1 MLTINR
7 LFAFIALRGRF
18 MIVGLGLLALYGLA
32 GSVLLPRVL
41 ETRLLTAFAMNP
53 DLQIAVGDIGFRPF
67 GPELTITGLTLT
79 DASGRPVLNCDRLGI
94 DLELLQSLRHRRP
107 VLVLELE
114 SPELHLT
121 RDAAGRWNLAALIPP
136 TNPNDDKP
144 LPVSLG
150 GIRLNKG
157 HLLITDGLHGA
168 TQPRPL
174 GPLQFELG
182 SIGDAATL
190 PVPFELALQSRDVGE
205 LTVGGTL
212 NLNPVAVSGRLEAKA
227 LDLSF
232 WLATLAPQL
241 PWRVSSG
248 TLSTRASFDLG
259 VASDPVGDMAVAAE
273 GLSINALTLAP
284 VAAPGPDL
292 RLSRLT
298 LDALK
303 KPAGEPNLS
312 IGSLSLSNAT
322 LGHDTLSSLEL
333 QDLSV
338 DLKHYDAQLATLRL
352 RQLVLPSGTL
362 EQLDSGAVRFESA
375 APHLWLASLALSR
388 FQGSWGHLTDLLAQ
402 NIDYAV
408 AAQRIVAESMTLRQ
422 LTTPGLTVTGVPLH
436 GITSAPTLRDLR
448 LDLSGHTVSASAITG
463 PLLSSSWGKASQ
475 VVLTAATYHWDSGQ
489 LNLSALTAD
498 ALSTAWGEIAHTVL
512 AGLRYQ
518 PSQQQLT
525 LASASLTGAR
535 LHDVRVGSAHIT
547 ALAAGLTDQRFSLQS
562 VTLSDLTGQ
571 SPLATDQAAA
581 ITAPG
586 ADLAGGAASGDS
598 DVPRQFQLGRLALE
612 DARGDIRQRRLT
624 ARALQSDDLQLD
636 LIRRDDHQLAFRGV
650 TAIKLTA
657 PTDSPDRPPWQ
668 LDIGDLDLDRFS
680 LYYLD
685 ETTHPPARLRFNQ
698 ARLHV
703 DDLSTRHEMDFKLY
717 SKIGENGKVEADGRA
732 SLHPFS
738 ASFRFGIDKLRLKS
752 VEPYWRPLTGIDLV
766 RGRLNIWGDVVIRS
780 EPGLRVDYE
789 GVADIVELD
798 SVDRAYGKPFA
809 KWNSL
814 KFDGLAISNQPYRL
828 MTRILTAE
836 QPYLRFAFDQDQN
849 LNLLQALTPPAQEA
863 APPELATLHPH
874 ETPRGQTP
882 MASIGL
888 LRIKDGLV
896 DFTDLTLE
904 PGFSTELPKLNGTI
918 TGLSTQAHTL
928 ATLVMDGRIS
938 RNSPVQVFGALQPM
952 DFRDNT
958 DITLVFKAL
967 NLTSLSS
974 YSGKFAGY
982 RIERG
987 KLDMDLRYRLG
998 HGRLAVE
1005 NRAVLDRLT
1014 LGERVDHPNASSW
1027 LADLAV
1033 AILKD
1038 SGGRIDLDLP
1048 ISGNLG
1054 NPQFSLLTLYR
1065 DVFIGLFSKL
1075 FQSPFNLMNDAIRAG
1090 DEPLDSVGF
1099 AAGAEELNPASQEQL
1114 TRIAS
1119 TLTDRPE
1126 FSLDIQASADPERD
1140 RLALAEQAL
1149 DQQLKNDRRAEL
1161 RRQGV
1166 RLHGAPVP
1174 DLGAED
1180 YRRLFTGFYR
1190 QQHPH
1195 APELITLAPG
1205 ASLADAAFSTA
1216 KAKTLATWRVDDLSL
1231 RQLAQR
1237 RAENIR
1243 GFLIEQANLPD
1254 SRIYLK
1260 DVQLLPAGAAGIMTR
1275 LTLSSS

>member
-1 MLTINR
+1 MNR
-7 LFAFIALRGRF
+7 LFALIALRGRL
-18 MIVGLGLLALYGLA
+18 MIAGLSLLALYGLA
-32 GSVLLPRVL
+32 GSLLLPRVL

-53 DLQIAVGDIGFRPF
+53 DLHIAVADIGFRPF

-79 DASGRPVLNCDRLGI
+79 DALGQPVLNCDRLDI
-94 DLELLQSLRHRRP
+94 DLELLQSLRHRKP

-121 RDAAGRWNLAALIPP
+121 RDAAGHWNLAALIPQ
-136 TNPNDDKP
+136 TDPNDVKP
-144 LPVSLG
+144 LPISLG
-150 GIRLNKG
+150 AIRLSKG
-157 HLLITDGLHGA
+157 HIIITDGLHSA
-168 TQPRPL
+168 TQPRHL

-190 PVPFELALQSRDVGE
+190 PVPFELALQGRDVGG

-212 NLNPVAVSGRLEAKA
+212 NLNPLSVSGRLEAEA
-227 LDLSF
+227 LNLSF
-232 WLATLAPQL
+232 WLDTLAPQL

-259 VASDPVGDMAVAAE
+259 ATHDPVGDMAVAAE
-273 GLSINALTLAP
+273 GFSIDALELTP

-292 RLSRLT
+292 RLSRL
-298 LDALK
+298 ALEALN
-303 KPAGEPNLS
+303 KPAGEQNLS
-312 IGSLSLSNAT
+312 IGTLSLSNAT
-322 LGHDTLSSLEL
+322 RGQGTLSSLEA

-338 DLKHYDAQLATLRL
+338 DLKHADAQLAALRL
-352 RQLVLPSGTL
+352 RQLVLPSGKL
-362 EQLDSGAVRFESA
+362 ERLDFGAVRFESA

-388 FQGSWGHLTDLLAQ
+388 CQGAWGNLTGLLAQ
-402 NIDYAV
+402 NINYAV
-408 AAQRIVAESMTLRQ
+408 ADQRIVAESMTLRQ
-422 LTTPGLTVTGVPLH
+422 LATPELTVTGLPLQ
-436 GITSAPTLRDLR
+436 GMASAPTLRDLR
-448 LDLSGHTVSASAITG
+448 LDLPGHTVSASAINS
-463 PLLSSSWGKASQ
+463 PLVSSSWGKASQ
-475 VVLTAATYHWDSGQ
+475 VVLTAATYHWDSSQ
-489 LNLSALTAD
+489 LDLSALTAD
-498 ALSTAWGEIAHTVL
+498 AFSATWGEVAHTIL

-518 PSQQQLT
+518 PGQQQLT

-547 ALAAGLTDQRFSLQS
+547 ALSAGLTDQRFSLQS
-562 VTLSDLTGQ
+562 ATVSDLIGQ
-571 SPLATDQAAA
+571 SPLAADPAAA

-586 ADLAGGAASGDS
+586 AGLAGGAPTADGEA
-598 DVPRQFQLGRLALE
+598 PRPFQLGRLALE

-650 TAIKLTA
+650 ATITLTA
-657 PTDSPDRPPWQ
+657 SRVGPDRLPWQ

-680 LYYLD
+680 LHYLD
-685 ETTHPPARLRFNQ
+685 ETTQPPARLRFNH

-703 DDLSTRHEMDFKLY
+703 DDLSTRNEMDFKLY

-732 SLHPFS
+732 SLNPFS

-766 RGRLNIWGDVVIRS
+766 RGRLNIWGDMVIHS
-780 EPGLRVDYE
+780 EPTLQVDYE
-789 GVADIVELD
+789 GAADIVELD

-814 KFDGLAISNQPYRL
+814 KFDGLAISTHPHRL

-849 LNLLQALTPPAQEA
+849 LNLLQALAPPSQEA
-863 APPELATLHPH
+863 VPPELATLHVH
-874 ETPRGQTP
+874 ETPRGQPPTG
-882 MASIGL
+882 SIGL

-896 DFTDLTLE
+896 DFTDLAME

-918 TGLSTQAHTL
+918 TGLSTRANTL

-958 DITLVFKAL
+958 DVTLVFKAL

-987 KLDMDLRYRLG
+987 KLDMDLRYRLMQ
-998 HGRLAVE
+998 GRLAVE

-1033 AILKD
+1033 ALLKD

-1048 ISGNLG
+1048 ISGNLD

-1099 AAGAEELNPASQEQL
+1099 AAGEDQLSPDSQEQL

-1119 TLTDRPE
+1119 TLADRYE

-1140 RLALAEQAL
+1140 RLALAKKAL
-1149 DQQLKNDRRAEL
+1149 DEQLKNDRRAEL

-1195 APELITLAPG
+1195 APELIALAPG
-1205 ASLADAAFSTA
+1205 ASLNDAAFSTA
-1216 KAKTLATWRVDDLSL
+1216 KVKTLAAWRVDDLTL

-1260 DVQLLPAGAAGIMTR
+1260 DVRLLPAGAASIMTR